1 MSSND
6 FAEYVVELLSPLGA
20 VTARRMFGGFGIYCS
35 GVMFGLIA
43 DDTLYLKVDATN
55 QSDFEAVGMDPFTY
69 TGKGKPVRMS
79 YFQAPPDAMEDA
91 ADMLPWA
98 RGALDAAL
106 RGKKPSKPGKRK
118 AR

>member
-1 MSSND
+1 MSSSD
-6 FAEYVVELLSPLGA
+6 FAEYVVELLAPLGA

-55 QSDFEAVGMDPFTY
+55 QPGFEAADMDAFTY

-79 YFQAPPDAMEDA
+79 YFEAPPDAMEDTTE
-91 ADMLPWA
+91 MLPWA

-106 RGKKPSKPGKRK
+106 RGKKPGKKKPR
-118 AR
+118 